1 MLERLADVVKAV
13 MENPEF
19 MAAATQQQLPLRF
32 LDPDQHRA
40 VLVAMR
46 DNYQAMWARHP
57 WRE

>member
-1 MLERLADVVKAV
+1 VRGV
-13 MENPEF
+13 MEHPDF
-19 MAAATQQQLPLRF
+19 IAAATQQQLPLRF

-46 DNYQAMWARHP
+46 ENYQAMWARHP